1 MKSVFTVD
9 KLNNLYKTNIKKK
22 KKNRDGVSY
31 NWPQQPIMNSRF
43 FARSFPE
50 VASKTANSTSFPFM
64 ISL

>member
-1 MKSVFTVD
+1 MKSDFTVD
-9 KLNNLYKTNIKKK
+9 KLNNLYKTNIKK

-43 FARSFPE
+43 SARAFPE
-50 VASKTANSTSFPFM
+50 VASKAPNSTSFPFM